1 MPPPGPTLTA
11 SETETLWRVV
21 SGERRSLN
29 LPTADV
35 VRLTF
40 HRLIMVRDSVVLPT
54 ALGLR
59 YFEDDR

>member
-1 MPPPGPTLTA
+1 LR
-11 SETETLWRVV
+11 RVV